1 MILNVARYVYA
12 YIQLFGWLRRA
23 NPNEW
28 VKYAIIYVSLVYV

>member
-1 MILNVARYVYA
+1 MLQCMYMPTYN
-12 YIQLFGWLRRA
+12 GWLRRA